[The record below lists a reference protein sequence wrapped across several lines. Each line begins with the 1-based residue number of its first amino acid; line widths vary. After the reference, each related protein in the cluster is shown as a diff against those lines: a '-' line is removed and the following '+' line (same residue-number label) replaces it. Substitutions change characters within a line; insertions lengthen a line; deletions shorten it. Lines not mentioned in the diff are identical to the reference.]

1 MIIFWAIYHIKSQQL
16 GGGSTSA
23 MCAAIRAMLLRP
35 TPLTPT
41 SKALPADHGS
51 W

>member
-1 MIIFWAIYHIKSQQL
+1 MIIVWTLNHWSSQQV